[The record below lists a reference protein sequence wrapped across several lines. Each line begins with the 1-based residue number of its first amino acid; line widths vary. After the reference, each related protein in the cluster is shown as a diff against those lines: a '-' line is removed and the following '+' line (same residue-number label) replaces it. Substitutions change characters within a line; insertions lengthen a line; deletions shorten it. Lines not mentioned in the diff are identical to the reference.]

1 MQLSRMESAEIIGA
15 IALTNESMWDD
26 LGLSRLFS
34 TVRWSCIGRAKL
46 AVPIIV
52 FAVQ

>member
-1 MQLSRMESAEIIGA
+1 MQLSRLESAEIIGA
-15 IALTNESMWDD
+15 IALTSESMWDD
-26 LGLSRLFS
+26 LGRFRLFS

-46 AVPIIV
+46 AIPIIV